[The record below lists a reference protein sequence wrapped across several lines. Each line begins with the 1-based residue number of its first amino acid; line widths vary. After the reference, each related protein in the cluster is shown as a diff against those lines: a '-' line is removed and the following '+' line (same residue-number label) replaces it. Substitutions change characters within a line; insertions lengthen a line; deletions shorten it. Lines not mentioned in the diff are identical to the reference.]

1 MTEAALTPDTYA
13 PSVGDNGKYFDSP
26 SSIRFEKNSPGIKCG
41 CGSKKV
47 FKNKQGLT
55 QHWAR
60 AIHRKW
66 LVMLDSESKNHFK
79 ELQKA
84 NEALKLQQRMIAC
97 KDKRIREL
105 EQTISTI
112 TIEQNALNDVP
123 TTDLLDFD

>member
-13 PSVGDNGKYFDSP
+13 PSVGDNGKYFDSH
-26 SSIRFEKNSPGIKCG
+26 SGVRFDKNSPGIRCG
-41 CGSKKV
+41 CGSRTV
-47 FKNKQGLT
+47 FKSKQALT
-55 QHWAR
+55 QHWVR
-60 AIHRKW
+60 GIHQKW
-66 LVMLDSESKNHFK
+66 LAILDSESKNHFK